1 MFQVH
6 DRTRRQLAMLAFV
19 VLCLVPTAIVLAC
32 GVAWHLPGQVR
43 KESDRLGV
51 LLGLKVSLDDV
62 EYPQPGVV
70 RYVGLTLADGETGKA
85 VLRCQRLET
94 SWHKLVDKQGQERSC
109 LMLNP
114 QEPQLEA
121 DGLPH
126 VWRLIREMLT
136 CRADRAQI
144 DARVFSSQLA
154 LNLSG
159 KQLKLVDMRGS
170 LGLFAEGT
178 QVDIGFRQEAEKTE
192 GTKIRIARD
201 RKTAPPTTRFALQTG
216 GTPLPCSLLAAVFPS
231 LELLGPQSGY
241 LGYLWAAETPQGWDG
256 GLAKGQFLA
265 VDLERLLN
273 GRSPHRIRGTV
284 QVAIEEAQF
293 QQGRLQ
299 LLTGSMVGGQG
310 EVSRSLVE
318 TSVEHLALLRGQ
330 EVPGT
335 EPLLPY
341 EQLGLWFSLD
351 ARGLALH
358 GQCPSAGSGAILV
371 DRYGPL
377 LLSQATSQPQP
388 VASLVR
394 ALVPSS
400 IAQVPATREAD
411 GLLRCLPL
419 PGSE

>member
-32 GVAWHLPGQVR
+32 GVAWRLPGQVR
-43 KESDRLGV
+43 KEADRLSV
-51 LLGLKVSLDDV
+51 LLGLKVSLDGV

-70 RYVGLTLADGETGKA
+70 RYAGLTLADGETGKA

-94 SWHKLVDKQGQERSC
+94 SWRTLVDKQGQERSC
-109 LMLNP
+109 LMLTAK
-114 QEPQLEA
+114 EPQLEA
-121 DGLPH
+121 DGLPQ
-126 VWRLIREMLT
+126 VWRLIQEMLT
-136 CRADRAQI
+136 CRADRAQL
-144 DARVFSSQLA
+144 DARAFASQLA
-154 LNLSG
+154 LNLGG
-159 KQLKLVDMRGS
+159 KPLALVDVRGS
-170 LGLFAEGT
+170 LGTFAEGT
-178 QVDIGFRQEAEKTE
+178 QVDVSFRQETEKVE

-201 RKTAPPTTRFALQTG
+201 RKTQPPTTRFALQTG

-256 GLAKGQFLA
+256 GLAKGRFLA
-265 VDLERLLN
+265 VDLERLLE
-273 GRSPHRIRGTV
+273 GRSPHKLRGTV
-284 QVAIEEAQF
+284 QVAIDEAQF

-318 TSVEHLALLRGQ
+318 ASAEHLALLRGQ
-330 EVPGT
+330 DVPGA
-335 EPLLPY
+335 EGLLPY

-351 ARGLALH
+351 TRGLTLR
-358 GQCPSAGSGAILV
+358 GQCAPAGSGAILV

-377 LLSQATSQPQP
+377 LLSQVTDQPQSA
-388 VASLVR
+388 ASLVR
-394 ALVPSS
+394 ALVPGSL
-400 IAQVPATREAD
+400 AQVPATREAD

-419 PGSE
+419 PGAE